1 MIISLITR
9 RLGLPSTLTFIFA
22 GVISPIFSSFPLP
35 SISPEIFVSI
45 LLPPIIF
52 YETLQLDVDGVIDDS
67 KCIMTYAFAGTLLT
81 IFATTIFLK
90 MFLGLSLIEAV
101 LLGIIL
107 SPTDPVSVISTFK
120 NLGVIK
126 RFRQIISGES
136 LFNDGVAIA
145 LYSIVVT
152 IITLGQ
158 ITLPQAGLIVFNTIL
173 GGVIL
178 GVIFGYTAHTLFCW
192 TDDKFAG
199 VLTSFLLVFGV
210 AWISE
215 SVGASSIIATVIAGL
230 SINYRMHKF
239 GGLGRESI
247 DMLEALWEFVSVIV
261 SSIAFIF
268 IGMNLEIPVLLTNFS
283 LIIYVFSF
291 IIVTR
296 VLIVYGLTWVI
307 ERLGGEEVP
316 RSWRFCI
323 SWSGLRGAVSA
334 VLALGA
340 VSLGLPHSEVILV
353 LTFGVILISNIVQG
367 LSVSN
372 IIRRYGIVDVGDIS
386 DERGEEDSQWMTD
399 SYTPLGFKSESS
411 KSVKLLFATPEYF
424 VFDTRLGGWLANKL
438 EVVTSYINGYLDKNL
453 PKISEGTFWSALII
467 LAELSSGLSSRI
479 LKARKNYYLGE
490 YRAREVKK
498 RVWGEE

>member
-1 MIISLITR
+1 
-9 RLGLPSTLTFIFA
+9 
-22 GVISPIFSSFPLP
+22 
-35 SISPEIFVSI
+35 
-45 LLPPIIF
+45 
-52 YETLQLDVDGVIDDS
+52 
-67 KCIMTYAFAGTLLT
+67 
-81 IFATTIFLK
+81 
-90 MFLGLSLIEAV
+90 
-101 LLGIIL
+101 
-107 SPTDPVSVISTFK
+107 
-120 NLGVIK
+120 
-126 RFRQIISGES
+126 
-136 LFNDGVAIA
+136 
-145 LYSIVVT
+145 
-152 IITLGQ
+152 
-158 ITLPQAGLIVFNTIL
+158 
-173 GGVIL
+173 
-178 GVIFGYTAHTLFCW
+178 
-192 TDDKFAG
+192 
-199 VLTSFLLVFGV
+199 LVFGV

-268 IGMNLEIPVLLTNFS
+268 IGMNLKIPVLLTNFS

-490 YRAREVKK
+490 DRAREVKK